1 MAFLKKRRVSIM
13 LEGDLITEIDKIVF
27 KRREKEE
34 PSLKTTSRSE
44 VVEELVRKGL
54 KRHG

>member
-1 MAFLKKRRVSIM
+1 LKKRRVSIM

-27 KRREKEE
+27 KRRGKEE

-44 VVEELVRKGL
+44 VVEELIRKGL
-54 KRHG
+54 KRHE